1 MTGVG
6 TTKVFE
12 NDDMIVWDFR
22 LEPGESTAVH
32 THELPYFF
40 QVVAG
45 STLAISAADGS
56 PLSDIDFTTGSTHSL
71 TLDGE
76 FLVTPQGGRVPV
88 THAAKN
94 VGSTTYHEILV
105 ELKTAS

>member
-6 TTKVFE
+6 TTKLFE
-12 NDDMIVWDFR
+12 NDDVIVWDFR
-22 LEPGESTAVH
+22 LEPGESTGLH

-40 QVVAG
+40 RVVAG

-56 PLSDIDFTTGSTHSL
+56 PLGDIEFETGMTRSL
-71 TLDGE
+71 TIEGDQLITQ
-76 FLVTPQGGRVPV
+76 LGGQVPV

-94 VGSTTYHEILV
+94 IGTVSYHEILV
-105 ELKTAS
+105 EVKR